1 VKLPIIVQILIA
13 ACTIVSSSS
22 FTTSKPLIF
31 SRPPPSS
38 SSMKLPAV
46 LHNTPLPV
54 LRKAGVLTSLC
65 VMMPLLQTIL
75 ITRTKIRHP
84 EIPFRETRIGTV
96 HDLKYLKPNYTRL
109 IRATLPNE
117 EAHKHFSNIYE
128 WLKIGELTMNNV
140 LPQDRKSLKK
150 QLTDLLEYE
159 RNRRTG
165 MSAAAAAAEART
177 LGGKE
182 SCPTETNPLLASGDG
197 GHDDNDDVVEQTP
210 MMKIINHHV
219 GMMKLTAVI
228 EQLNYGLKLS
238 KETQFRANRLAWRG
252 AVERLR
258 TKCDIPQLPKAV
270 TYSAV
275 RKMKYDLSWDKD
287 EMGDNITPFNLI
299 IKPWP
304 SIQKQANSYLN
315 SLLFDVWM
323 YWFQIW
329 FSLVVAKFILR

>member
-1 VKLPIIVQILIA
+1 
-13 ACTIVSSSS
+13 
-22 FTTSKPLIF
+22 
-31 SRPPPSS
+31 
-38 SSMKLPAV
+38 
-46 LHNTPLPV
+46 
-54 LRKAGVLTSLC
+54 
-65 VMMPLLQTIL
+65 L
-75 ITRTKIRHP
+75 ITWTKIRHP
-84 EIPFRETRIGTV
+84 KIPFRETRIGGTV
-96 HDLKYLKPNYTRL
+96 HDLQYLKPNYTRL
-109 IRATLPNE
+109 IRATLPRE
-117 EAHKHFSNIYE
+117 KAHKHFNNIYE
-128 WLKIGELTMNNV
+128 WLKIGEMTLTLNNV
-140 LPQDRKSLKK
+140 SPQDRTSLKK

-165 MSAAAAAAEART
+165 VSGAAEART
-177 LGGKE
+177 QGSE
-182 SCPTETNPLLASGDG
+182 DACSTETNPLLVSGDG
-197 GHDDNDDVVEQTP
+197 GHDDDDDDDDVEQTP

-219 GMMKLTAVI
+219 GMMKLTAVL

-238 KETQFRANRLAWRG
+238 KETQFRANRLVWRG

-275 RKMKYDLSWDKD
+275 RKMKDDQSWDRD

-304 SIQKQANSYLN
+304 SIQTQANSYLN